1 MHIPEDEAERRRLN
15 ERGREILR
23 RKNGAVRPHRED
35 GYVNLLNKYGT
46 KQDNSEAYKFEREP
60 VIPDMQLTGLYEG
73 NGLFSKIIDT
83 PAEEAL
89 KHGFDLNLKSN
100 EMNAFVDEVLDDLEW
115 DEKATIAIK
124 WARLYGGAL
133 IVMLI
138 DDGRGLEEP
147 VDWEHI
153 RSIDELRVYERS
165 IVQPDYASLYQQDY
179 GGKGVGNR
187 VSKFGQPEYYYVSSI
202 YGSFK
207 VHESRCLVFRNGV
220 LPEQT
225 SNATYLFWGMPE
237 YVRIRRALR
246 ETVTAHTDSV
256 KLLERSVQAIY
267 SMKGLASLLTTDDG
281 ENQVLKRLQLVDT
294 SRGLLNSI
302 AIDSEG
308 EQYDFKTFQFSGV
321 KDVIDATCNM
331 LSALTNIPQT
341 ILFGRSPAGMNA
353 TGDSDFESYYNFVE
367 KIQRLMLK
375 RNLRTLL
382 DVVFRAGI
390 ASGDVAEEPDYKLEF
405 KPLWSLSD
413 TEQAT
418 VDQTKAQTALVKA
431 QTAQAYVD
439 MQALD
444 PTEVRRRLASDEE
457 FDVEDIISED
467 DEDDLLQSLL
477 GTEPSALS
485 DVEAARKNLEQGQT
499 PGGAEQSVLAESHKD
514 AANAENWVTING
526 THVLIDENGVA
537 QSGGKLKGKE
547 FKGAKSQKSSEAS
560 KTSPTEP
567 PSAKNSPDAV
577 FAKTGYK
584 PSYTQNEQWAM
595 QTQEAAASYLSEK
608 CGYGY
613 DQCMGLIGS
622 GKAIDEAK
630 NNINKRYVD
639 VAERYENASDSQK
652 RVMDL
657 STEDLARD
665 QAEAWA
671 LNIDPSLNLSS
682 GWQRFVALH
691 DLNDK
696 PQILDDNEFE
706 RVSNQSEFGKLYRG
720 VRDGFNVSASD
731 IIRDTMYGDK
741 TYIGQG
747 RPDGFYTSTQ
757 KETAVDYGHGNYM
770 TLCLSPKAKAIDEQ
784 ELNRLASTEYLGIAP
799 EVVAYSLGYNAVV
812 RRNAP
817 DGAWVDNGSGKK
829 QEDDHII
836 FLTREAMCF
845 PESTSPRADAADT
858 DRGVGV
864 LVVQDGRFLCGTRL
878 KGGSVGGPGGHIE
891 AGESPEDAAIR
902 ETQEEFGI
910 TPKDLMPVAF
920 LSDLKP
926 PYCPSHV
933 FLCTDFDGS
942 IRCADGEMT
951 SPGFIT
957 AEKVAELSTQNPE
970 RLFSPFAQS
979 ITALLDVLS
988 SNPGLTSEV
997 QNAKMKDRMDFN
1009 EADHPR
1015 DENGQFAESEGSSSG
1030 SIESGPAVSPE
1041 GENVPCTGFASP
1053 ARLED
1058 HATRHGLAEMDFATK
1073 EEYQQKGI
1081 DFLKQPCGGDVI
1093 GYARPDGVVVRF
1105 NTKTTEYA
1113 TGVPGGPLK
1122 TYMKAKC
1129 NRKTGEARPEV
1140 AMKYYEFNR
1149 EKDLKEEDDEQGS

>member
-89 KHGFDLNLKSN
+89 KHGFDLNLKSD
-100 EMNAFVDEVLDDLEW
+100 ELNAFVEDALDDLEW
-115 DEKATIAIK
+115 EEKAATAIK

-153 RSIDELRVYERS
+153 RSMDELRVYERS

-413 TEQAT
+413 TEQAA

-477 GTEPSALS
+477 GTEPSTMS
-485 DVEAARKNLEQGQT
+485 DVEAAQKNIEQGQA
-499 PGGAEQSVLAESHKD
+499 PGGEEQSA
-514 AANAENWVTING
+514 T
-526 THVLIDENGVA
+526 VA
-537 QSGGKLKGKE
+537 
-547 FKGAKSQKSSEAS
+547 
-560 KTSPTEP
+560 PTATP
-567 PSAKNSPDAV
+567 PTTN
-577 FAKTGYK
+577 
-584 PSYTQNEQWAM
+584 
-595 QTQEAAASYLSEK
+595 
-608 CGYGY
+608 
-613 DQCMGLIGS
+613 
-622 GKAIDEAK
+622 
-630 NNINKRYVD
+630 
-639 VAERYENASDSQK
+639 
-652 RVMDL
+652 
-657 STEDLARD
+657 
-665 QAEAWA
+665 
-671 LNIDPSLNLSS
+671 
-682 GWQRFVALH
+682 
-691 DLNDK
+691 
-696 PQILDDNEFE
+696 
-706 RVSNQSEFGKLYRG
+706 
-720 VRDGFNVSASD
+720 
-731 IIRDTMYGDK
+731 
-741 TYIGQG
+741 
-747 RPDGFYTSTQ
+747 
-757 KETAVDYGHGNYM
+757 
-770 TLCLSPKAKAIDEQ
+770 
-784 ELNRLASTEYLGIAP
+784 
-799 EVVAYSLGYNAVV
+799 
-812 RRNAP
+812 
-817 DGAWVDNGSGKK
+817 
-829 QEDDHII
+829 
-836 FLTREAMCF
+836 
-845 PESTSPRADAADT
+845 ADATDT
-858 DRGVGV
+858 DYGVGV

-902 ETQEEFGI
+902 ETREEFGI

-970 RLFSPFAQS
+970 RLFPPFAQS
-979 ITALLDVLS
+979 ITALLDALS
-988 SNPGLTSEV
+988 SNPGLTSDA

-1015 DENGQFAESEGSSSG
+1015 DENGQFAEGEGSSSG
-1030 SIESGPAVSPE
+1030 STESGPAVSPE

-1058 HATRHGLAEMDFATK
+1058 HATRHGLAEMGFATK

-1129 NRKTGEARPEV
+1129 NRKTGEERPEA

-1149 EKDLKEEDDEQGS
+1149 EKDLKEVDDEQGS

>member
-89 KHGFDLNLKSN
+89 KHGFDLNLKSD
-100 EMNAFVDEVLDDLEW
+100 ELNAFVEDALDDLEW
-115 DEKATIAIK
+115 EERAATAIK

-207 VHESRCLVFRNGV
+207 VHESRCLAFRNGV

-382 DVVFRAGI
+382 DIVFRAGI
-390 ASGDVAEEPDYKLEF
+390 ASGDVTEEPDYKLEF
-405 KPLWSLSD
+405 NPLWSLSD

-477 GTEPSALS
+477 GTEPSTMS
-485 DVEAARKNLEQGQT
+485 DVEAAQKNIEQGQA
-499 PGGAEQSVLAESHKD
+499 PGGEEQSA
-514 AANAENWVTING
+514 T
-526 THVLIDENGVA
+526 VA
-537 QSGGKLKGKE
+537 
-547 FKGAKSQKSSEAS
+547 
-560 KTSPTEP
+560 PTATP
-567 PSAKNSPDAV
+567 PATN
-577 FAKTGYK
+577 
-584 PSYTQNEQWAM
+584 
-595 QTQEAAASYLSEK
+595 
-608 CGYGY
+608 
-613 DQCMGLIGS
+613 
-622 GKAIDEAK
+622 
-630 NNINKRYVD
+630 
-639 VAERYENASDSQK
+639 
-652 RVMDL
+652 
-657 STEDLARD
+657 
-665 QAEAWA
+665 
-671 LNIDPSLNLSS
+671 
-682 GWQRFVALH
+682 
-691 DLNDK
+691 
-696 PQILDDNEFE
+696 
-706 RVSNQSEFGKLYRG
+706 
-720 VRDGFNVSASD
+720 
-731 IIRDTMYGDK
+731 
-741 TYIGQG
+741 
-747 RPDGFYTSTQ
+747 
-757 KETAVDYGHGNYM
+757 
-770 TLCLSPKAKAIDEQ
+770 
-784 ELNRLASTEYLGIAP
+784 
-799 EVVAYSLGYNAVV
+799 
-812 RRNAP
+812 
-817 DGAWVDNGSGKK
+817 
-829 QEDDHII
+829 
-836 FLTREAMCF
+836 
-845 PESTSPRADAADT
+845 ADATDT
-858 DRGVGV
+858 DYGVGV

-970 RLFSPFAQS
+970 RLFPPFAQS
-979 ITALLDVLS
+979 ITTLLDVLS
-988 SNPGLTSEV
+988 SNPGLTSDA

-1015 DENGQFAESEGSSSG
+1015 DENGQFAEGEGSSSG
-1030 SIESGPAVSPE
+1030 STESGPAVSPE

-1058 HATRHGLAEMDFATK
+1058 HATRHGLAEMGFATK

-1113 TGVPGGPLK
+1113 TGVPGGLLK

>member
-89 KHGFDLNLKSN
+89 KHGFDLNLKSD
-100 EMNAFVDEVLDDLEW
+100 EVNAFVEDALDDLEW
-115 DEKATIAIK
+115 EEKAATAIK

-165 IVQPDYASLYQQDY
+165 IVQPDSSSLYQQDY

-308 EQYDFKTFQFSGV
+308 ENYDFKTFQFSGV

-413 TEQAT
+413 TEQAA
-418 VDQTKAQTALVKA
+418 VDQTKAQTEQIKA
-431 QTAQAYVD
+431 QTAQLYVD

-457 FDVEDIISED
+457 FDVEDIISEE
-467 DEDDLLQSLL
+467 DEDNLLQSLL
-477 GTEPSALS
+477 GTEPSAMS
-485 DVEAARKNLEQGQT
+485 DVEAAQKNIEQGQA
-499 PGGAEQSVLAESHKD
+499 PGGEEQSA
-514 AANAENWVTING
+514 T
-526 THVLIDENGVA
+526 VA
-537 QSGGKLKGKE
+537 
-547 FKGAKSQKSSEAS
+547 
-560 KTSPTEP
+560 PTATP
-567 PSAKNSPDAV
+567 PTTN
-577 FAKTGYK
+577 
-584 PSYTQNEQWAM
+584 
-595 QTQEAAASYLSEK
+595 
-608 CGYGY
+608 
-613 DQCMGLIGS
+613 
-622 GKAIDEAK
+622 
-630 NNINKRYVD
+630 
-639 VAERYENASDSQK
+639 
-652 RVMDL
+652 
-657 STEDLARD
+657 
-665 QAEAWA
+665 
-671 LNIDPSLNLSS
+671 
-682 GWQRFVALH
+682 
-691 DLNDK
+691 
-696 PQILDDNEFE
+696 
-706 RVSNQSEFGKLYRG
+706 
-720 VRDGFNVSASD
+720 
-731 IIRDTMYGDK
+731 
-741 TYIGQG
+741 
-747 RPDGFYTSTQ
+747 
-757 KETAVDYGHGNYM
+757 
-770 TLCLSPKAKAIDEQ
+770 
-784 ELNRLASTEYLGIAP
+784 
-799 EVVAYSLGYNAVV
+799 
-812 RRNAP
+812 
-817 DGAWVDNGSGKK
+817 
-829 QEDDHII
+829 
-836 FLTREAMCF
+836 
-845 PESTSPRADAADT
+845 ADATDT
-858 DRGVGV
+858 DYGVGV

-902 ETQEEFGI
+902 ETREEFGI

-970 RLFSPFAQS
+970 RLFPPFAQS

-988 SNPGLTSEV
+988 SNPGLTSDA

-1015 DENGQFAESEGSSSG
+1015 DENGQFAESESSG
-1030 SIESGPAVSPE
+1030 SGSTESGPAVSPE
-1041 GENVPCTGFASP
+1041 GENAPCTGFASP
-1053 ARLED
+1053 EKLKD
-1058 HATRHGLAEMDFATK
+1058 HATRHGLEEMGIQSE

-1081 DFLKQPCGGDVI
+1081 DFLKQPCGGDVV
-1093 GYARPDGVVVRF
+1093 GYARSDGSIVRF

-1113 TGVPGGPLK
+1113 SGFPGGVLK

-1129 NRKTGEARPEV
+1129 GKNGAPNLDKAVAYYNSRKEAEN
-1140 AMKYYEFNR
+1140 K
-1149 EKDLKEEDDEQGS
+1149 

>member
-23 RKNGAVRPHRED
+23 RKSGAVRPHRED

-89 KHGFDLNLKSN
+89 KHGFDLNLKSD
-100 EMNAFVDEVLDDLEW
+100 ELNAFVEDALDDLEW
-115 DEKATIAIK
+115 EEKAATAIK

-413 TEQAT
+413 TEQAA

-467 DEDDLLQSLL
+467 DEDDLVQSLL
-477 GTEPSALS
+477 GTEPSAMS
-485 DVEAARKNLEQGQT
+485 DVEAAQKNLEQGQA
-499 PGGAEQSVLAESHKD
+499 PGGVEQS
-514 AANAENWVTING
+514 
-526 THVLIDENGVA
+526 
-537 QSGGKLKGKE
+537 
-547 FKGAKSQKSSEAS
+547 
-560 KTSPTEP
+560 
-567 PSAKNSPDAV
+567 
-577 FAKTGYK
+577 
-584 PSYTQNEQWAM
+584 
-595 QTQEAAASYLSEK
+595 AAA
-608 CGYGY
+608 
-613 DQCMGLIGS
+613 
-622 GKAIDEAK
+622 
-630 NNINKRYVD
+630 
-639 VAERYENASDSQK
+639 
-652 RVMDL
+652 
-657 STEDLARD
+657 
-665 QAEAWA
+665 
-671 LNIDPSLNLSS
+671 
-682 GWQRFVALH
+682 
-691 DLNDK
+691 
-696 PQILDDNEFE
+696 
-706 RVSNQSEFGKLYRG
+706 
-720 VRDGFNVSASD
+720 
-731 IIRDTMYGDK
+731 
-741 TYIGQG
+741 
-747 RPDGFYTSTQ
+747 
-757 KETAVDYGHGNYM
+757 
-770 TLCLSPKAKAIDEQ
+770 
-784 ELNRLASTEYLGIAP
+784 AP
-799 EVVAYSLGYNAVV
+799 TVTPPTTN
-812 RRNAP
+812 
-817 DGAWVDNGSGKK
+817 
-829 QEDDHII
+829 
-836 FLTREAMCF
+836 
-845 PESTSPRADAADT
+845 ADAADT

-878 KGGSVGGPGGHIE
+878 KGGSIGGPGGHIE

-942 IRCADGEMT
+942 IRCADGEMS

-970 RLFSPFAQS
+970 RLFPPFAQS
-979 ITALLDVLS
+979 VTALLDVLS
-988 SNPGLTSEV
+988 SNPGLTSEA

-1015 DENGQFAESEGSSSG
+1015 DENGQFAESEGSGYG
-1030 SIESGPAVSPE
+1030 STESESTVSPE
-1041 GENVPCTGFASP
+1041 GENVPCTGFASS

-1058 HATRHGLAEMDFATK
+1058 HATRHGLAEMGCATK

-1081 DFLKQPCGGDVI
+1081 DFLKQPCDGDVV

-1129 NRKTGEARPEV
+1129 NRKTGEARPEA
-1140 AMKYYEFNR
+1140 AMKYYEFNK

>member
-89 KHGFDLNLKSN
+89 KHGFDLNLKSD
-100 EMNAFVDEVLDDLEW
+100 ELNAFVEDALDDLEW
-115 DEKATIAIK
+115 EERAATAIK

-413 TEQAT
+413 TEQAA

-477 GTEPSALS
+477 GTEPSTMS
-485 DVEAARKNLEQGQT
+485 DVEAAQKNIEQGWA
-499 PGGAEQSVLAESHKD
+499 PGGEEQS
-514 AANAENWVTING
+514 T
-526 THVLIDENGVA
+526 TVA
-537 QSGGKLKGKE
+537 
-547 FKGAKSQKSSEAS
+547 
-560 KTSPTEP
+560 PTATP
-567 PSAKNSPDAV
+567 PTTN
-577 FAKTGYK
+577 
-584 PSYTQNEQWAM
+584 
-595 QTQEAAASYLSEK
+595 
-608 CGYGY
+608 
-613 DQCMGLIGS
+613 
-622 GKAIDEAK
+622 
-630 NNINKRYVD
+630 
-639 VAERYENASDSQK
+639 
-652 RVMDL
+652 
-657 STEDLARD
+657 
-665 QAEAWA
+665 
-671 LNIDPSLNLSS
+671 
-682 GWQRFVALH
+682 
-691 DLNDK
+691 
-696 PQILDDNEFE
+696 
-706 RVSNQSEFGKLYRG
+706 
-720 VRDGFNVSASD
+720 
-731 IIRDTMYGDK
+731 
-741 TYIGQG
+741 
-747 RPDGFYTSTQ
+747 
-757 KETAVDYGHGNYM
+757 
-770 TLCLSPKAKAIDEQ
+770 
-784 ELNRLASTEYLGIAP
+784 
-799 EVVAYSLGYNAVV
+799 
-812 RRNAP
+812 
-817 DGAWVDNGSGKK
+817 
-829 QEDDHII
+829 
-836 FLTREAMCF
+836 
-845 PESTSPRADAADT
+845 ADATDT
-858 DRGVGV
+858 DYGVGV

-933 FLCTDFDGS
+933 FLCTDYDGS

-970 RLFSPFAQS
+970 RLFPPFAQS

-988 SNPGLTSEV
+988 SNPGLTSDA

-1015 DENGQFAESEGSSSG
+1015 DENGQFAEGEGSSSG
-1030 SIESGPAVSPE
+1030 STESGPAVSPE

-1053 ARLED
+1053 EKLKD
-1058 HATRHGLAEMDFATK
+1058 HATRHGLEEMGIQS
-1073 EEYQQKGI
+1073 EEAYQQKGI
-1081 DFLKQPCGGDVI
+1081 DFLKQPCGGDVD
-1093 GYARPDGVVVRF
+1093 GYATASGKVVRF
-1105 NTKTTEYA
+1105 NRKTTEYA
-1113 TGVPGGPLK
+1113 SGRPGENIN
-1122 TYMKAKC
+1122 TYMLAKFDKAAGAPDVERANEYFDRCK
-1129 NRKTGEARPEV
+1129 
-1140 AMKYYEFNR
+1140 
-1149 EKDLKEEDDEQGS
+1149 EKGR

>member
-89 KHGFDLNLKSN
+89 KHGFDLNLKSD
-100 EMNAFVDEVLDDLEW
+100 ELNAFVEDALDDLEW
-115 DEKATIAIK
+115 EEKAATAIK

-413 TEQAT
+413 TEQAA

-477 GTEPSALS
+477 GTEPSTMS
-485 DVEAARKNLEQGQT
+485 DVEAAQKNIEQGQA
-499 PGGAEQSVLAESHKD
+499 PGGEEQSA
-514 AANAENWVTING
+514 T
-526 THVLIDENGVA
+526 VA
-537 QSGGKLKGKE
+537 
-547 FKGAKSQKSSEAS
+547 
-560 KTSPTEP
+560 PTATP
-567 PSAKNSPDAV
+567 PATN
-577 FAKTGYK
+577 
-584 PSYTQNEQWAM
+584 
-595 QTQEAAASYLSEK
+595 
-608 CGYGY
+608 
-613 DQCMGLIGS
+613 
-622 GKAIDEAK
+622 
-630 NNINKRYVD
+630 
-639 VAERYENASDSQK
+639 
-652 RVMDL
+652 
-657 STEDLARD
+657 
-665 QAEAWA
+665 
-671 LNIDPSLNLSS
+671 
-682 GWQRFVALH
+682 
-691 DLNDK
+691 
-696 PQILDDNEFE
+696 
-706 RVSNQSEFGKLYRG
+706 
-720 VRDGFNVSASD
+720 
-731 IIRDTMYGDK
+731 
-741 TYIGQG
+741 
-747 RPDGFYTSTQ
+747 
-757 KETAVDYGHGNYM
+757 
-770 TLCLSPKAKAIDEQ
+770 
-784 ELNRLASTEYLGIAP
+784 
-799 EVVAYSLGYNAVV
+799 
-812 RRNAP
+812 
-817 DGAWVDNGSGKK
+817 
-829 QEDDHII
+829 
-836 FLTREAMCF
+836 
-845 PESTSPRADAADT
+845 ADATDT
-858 DRGVGV
+858 DYGVGV

-970 RLFSPFAQS
+970 RLFPPFAQS

-988 SNPGLTSEV
+988 SNPGLTSDA

-1015 DENGQFAESEGSSSG
+1015 DENGQFAEGEGSSSG
-1030 SIESGPAVSPE
+1030 STESGPAVSPE

-1058 HATRHGLAEMDFATK
+1058 HATRHGLAEMGFATK

-1129 NRKTGEARPEV
+1129 NRKTGEERPEA

-1149 EKDLKEEDDEQGS
+1149 EKDLKEVDDEQGS

>member
-23 RKNGAVRPHRED
+23 RKNGAVRPHRDD

-89 KHGFDLNLKSN
+89 KHGFDLNLKSD
-100 EMNAFVDEVLDDLEW
+100 ELNAFVEDALDDLEW
-115 DEKATIAIK
+115 EEKAATAIK

-138 DDGRGLEEP
+138 DDGRGLEES

-225 SNATYLFWGMPE
+225 SNSSYLFWGMPE

-413 TEQAT
+413 TEQAA

-477 GTEPSALS
+477 GTEPSTMS
-485 DVEAARKNLEQGQT
+485 DVEAAQKNIEQGQA
-499 PGGAEQSVLAESHKD
+499 PGGKEQSA
-514 AANAENWVTING
+514 
-526 THVLIDENGVA
+526 
-537 QSGGKLKGKE
+537 
-547 FKGAKSQKSSEAS
+547 
-560 KTSPTEP
+560 
-567 PSAKNSPDAV
+567 
-577 FAKTGYK
+577 
-584 PSYTQNEQWAM
+584 
-595 QTQEAAASYLSEK
+595 
-608 CGYGY
+608 
-613 DQCMGLIGS
+613 
-622 GKAIDEAK
+622 
-630 NNINKRYVD
+630 
-639 VAERYENASDSQK
+639 
-652 RVMDL
+652 
-657 STEDLARD
+657 
-665 QAEAWA
+665 
-671 LNIDPSLNLSS
+671 
-682 GWQRFVALH
+682 
-691 DLNDK
+691 
-696 PQILDDNEFE
+696 
-706 RVSNQSEFGKLYRG
+706 
-720 VRDGFNVSASD
+720 
-731 IIRDTMYGDK
+731 
-741 TYIGQG
+741 
-747 RPDGFYTSTQ
+747 
-757 KETAVDYGHGNYM
+757 
-770 TLCLSPKAKAIDEQ
+770 
-784 ELNRLASTEYLGIAP
+784 
-799 EVVAYSLGYNAVV
+799 AVV
-812 RRNAP
+812 PTATPPTTN
-817 DGAWVDNGSGKK
+817 
-829 QEDDHII
+829 
-836 FLTREAMCF
+836 
-845 PESTSPRADAADT
+845 ADAADT

-970 RLFSPFAQS
+970 RLFPPFSQS
-979 ITALLDVLS
+979 IAALLDVLS
-988 SNPGLTSEV
+988 SNPGLTSDA

-1015 DENGQFAESEGSSSG
+1015 DENGQFAEGEGSSSG
-1030 SIESGPAVSPE
+1030 STESGPVVSPE
-1041 GENVPCTGFASP
+1041 GKNASCKGFADPEKKTVHFTKHGAEFGFST
-1053 ARLED
+1053 ED
-1058 HATRHGLAEMDFATK
+1058 
-1073 EEYQQKGI
+1073 EYEVAADK
-1081 DFLKQPCGGDVI
+1081 FLQQPCGGDVI
-1093 GYARPDGVVVRF
+1093 GYSTPKGKIVRF
-1105 NTKTTEYA
+1105 NVKTTEYA
-1113 TGVPGGPLK
+1113 SGFPGQNIC
-1122 TYMKAKC
+1122 TYMKPKCGSGGVAKPD
-1129 NRKTGEARPEV
+1129 T
-1140 AMKYYEFNR
+1140 AMAYYNKFK
-1149 EKDLKEEDDEQGS
+1149 EKDGV

>member
-1 MHIPEDEAERRRLN
+1 MN

-89 KHGFDLNLKSN
+89 KHGFDLNLKSD
-100 EMNAFVDEVLDDLEW
+100 ELNAFVEDALDDLEW
-115 DEKATIAIK
+115 EERAATAIK

-302 AIDSEG
+302 AID
-308 EQYDFKTFQFSGV
+308 
-321 KDVIDATCNM
+321 ATCNM

-413 TEQAT
+413 TEQAA

-477 GTEPSALS
+477 GTEPSTMS
-485 DVEAARKNLEQGQT
+485 DVEAAQKNIEQGQA
-499 PGGAEQSVLAESHKD
+499 PGGEEQS
-514 AANAENWVTING
+514 T
-526 THVLIDENGVA
+526 TVA
-537 QSGGKLKGKE
+537 
-547 FKGAKSQKSSEAS
+547 
-560 KTSPTEP
+560 PTATP
-567 PSAKNSPDAV
+567 PTTN
-577 FAKTGYK
+577 
-584 PSYTQNEQWAM
+584 
-595 QTQEAAASYLSEK
+595 
-608 CGYGY
+608 
-613 DQCMGLIGS
+613 
-622 GKAIDEAK
+622 
-630 NNINKRYVD
+630 
-639 VAERYENASDSQK
+639 
-652 RVMDL
+652 
-657 STEDLARD
+657 
-665 QAEAWA
+665 
-671 LNIDPSLNLSS
+671 
-682 GWQRFVALH
+682 
-691 DLNDK
+691 
-696 PQILDDNEFE
+696 
-706 RVSNQSEFGKLYRG
+706 
-720 VRDGFNVSASD
+720 
-731 IIRDTMYGDK
+731 
-741 TYIGQG
+741 
-747 RPDGFYTSTQ
+747 
-757 KETAVDYGHGNYM
+757 
-770 TLCLSPKAKAIDEQ
+770 
-784 ELNRLASTEYLGIAP
+784 
-799 EVVAYSLGYNAVV
+799 
-812 RRNAP
+812 
-817 DGAWVDNGSGKK
+817 
-829 QEDDHII
+829 
-836 FLTREAMCF
+836 
-845 PESTSPRADAADT
+845 ADATDT
-858 DRGVGV
+858 DYGVGV

-970 RLFSPFAQS
+970 RLFPPFAQS
-979 ITALLDVLS
+979 IAALLDVLS
-988 SNPGLTSEV
+988 SNPGLTSDA

-1015 DENGQFAESEGSSSG
+1015 DENGQFAEGEGSSSG
-1030 SIESGPAVSPE
+1030 STESGPAVSPE

-1053 ARLED
+1053 TRLED
-1058 HATRHGLAEMDFATK
+1058 HATRHGLAEMGFATK

>member
-89 KHGFDLNLKSN
+89 KHGFDLNLKSD
-100 EMNAFVDEVLDDLEW
+100 ELNAFVEDALDDLEW
-115 DEKATIAIK
+115 EEKAATAIK

-413 TEQAT
+413 TEKAA

-477 GTEPSALS
+477 GTEPSTMS
-485 DVEAARKNLEQGQT
+485 DVEAAQKNIEQGQA
-499 PGGAEQSVLAESHKD
+499 PGGEEQSA
-514 AANAENWVTING
+514 T
-526 THVLIDENGVA
+526 VA
-537 QSGGKLKGKE
+537 PR
-547 FKGAKSQKSSEAS
+547 A
-560 KTSPTEP
+560 TPPTT
-567 PSAKNSPDAV
+567 N
-577 FAKTGYK
+577 
-584 PSYTQNEQWAM
+584 
-595 QTQEAAASYLSEK
+595 
-608 CGYGY
+608 
-613 DQCMGLIGS
+613 
-622 GKAIDEAK
+622 
-630 NNINKRYVD
+630 
-639 VAERYENASDSQK
+639 
-652 RVMDL
+652 
-657 STEDLARD
+657 
-665 QAEAWA
+665 
-671 LNIDPSLNLSS
+671 
-682 GWQRFVALH
+682 
-691 DLNDK
+691 
-696 PQILDDNEFE
+696 
-706 RVSNQSEFGKLYRG
+706 
-720 VRDGFNVSASD
+720 
-731 IIRDTMYGDK
+731 
-741 TYIGQG
+741 
-747 RPDGFYTSTQ
+747 
-757 KETAVDYGHGNYM
+757 
-770 TLCLSPKAKAIDEQ
+770 
-784 ELNRLASTEYLGIAP
+784 
-799 EVVAYSLGYNAVV
+799 
-812 RRNAP
+812 
-817 DGAWVDNGSGKK
+817 
-829 QEDDHII
+829 
-836 FLTREAMCF
+836 
-845 PESTSPRADAADT
+845 ADAADT
-858 DRGVGV
+858 DYGVGV

-902 ETQEEFGI
+902 ETREEFGI

-942 IRCADGEMT
+942 IQCADGEMS

-970 RLFSPFAQS
+970 RLFPPFAQS

-988 SNPGLTSEV
+988 SNPGLTSDA

-1015 DENGQFAESEGSSSG
+1015 DENGQFAESESSG
-1030 SIESGPAVSPE
+1030 SGSTESGPAVSPA
-1041 GENVPCTGFASP
+1041 GENASCKGFADPEKKTVHFTKHGAEFGFST
-1053 ARLED
+1053 ED
-1058 HATRHGLAEMDFATK
+1058 
-1073 EEYQQKGI
+1073 EYEAAADK
-1081 DFLKQPCGGDVI
+1081 FLQQPCGGDVI
-1093 GYARPDGVVVRF
+1093 GYSTPKGKIVRF
-1105 NTKTTEYA
+1105 NVKTTEYA
-1113 TGVPGGPLK
+1113 SGFPGQNIC
-1122 TYMKAKC
+1122 TYMKPKCGSGGVAKPD
-1129 NRKTGEARPEV
+1129 T
-1140 AMKYYEFNR
+1140 AMAYYNKFK
-1149 EKDLKEEDDEQGS
+1149 EKDGV

>member
-89 KHGFDLNLKSN
+89 KHGFDLNLKSD
-100 EMNAFVDEVLDDLEW
+100 ELNAFVEDALDDLEW
-115 DEKATIAIK
+115 EERAATAIK
-124 WARLYGGAL
+124 WTRLYGGAL

-413 TEQAT
+413 TEQAA

-477 GTEPSALS
+477 GTEPSTMS
-485 DVEAARKNLEQGQT
+485 DVEAAQKNIEQGQA
-499 PGGAEQSVLAESHKD
+499 PGGEEQSA
-514 AANAENWVTING
+514 T
-526 THVLIDENGVA
+526 VA
-537 QSGGKLKGKE
+537 
-547 FKGAKSQKSSEAS
+547 
-560 KTSPTEP
+560 PTATP
-567 PSAKNSPDAV
+567 PTTN
-577 FAKTGYK
+577 
-584 PSYTQNEQWAM
+584 
-595 QTQEAAASYLSEK
+595 
-608 CGYGY
+608 
-613 DQCMGLIGS
+613 
-622 GKAIDEAK
+622 
-630 NNINKRYVD
+630 
-639 VAERYENASDSQK
+639 
-652 RVMDL
+652 
-657 STEDLARD
+657 
-665 QAEAWA
+665 
-671 LNIDPSLNLSS
+671 
-682 GWQRFVALH
+682 
-691 DLNDK
+691 
-696 PQILDDNEFE
+696 
-706 RVSNQSEFGKLYRG
+706 
-720 VRDGFNVSASD
+720 
-731 IIRDTMYGDK
+731 
-741 TYIGQG
+741 
-747 RPDGFYTSTQ
+747 
-757 KETAVDYGHGNYM
+757 
-770 TLCLSPKAKAIDEQ
+770 
-784 ELNRLASTEYLGIAP
+784 
-799 EVVAYSLGYNAVV
+799 
-812 RRNAP
+812 
-817 DGAWVDNGSGKK
+817 
-829 QEDDHII
+829 
-836 FLTREAMCF
+836 
-845 PESTSPRADAADT
+845 ADAADT
-858 DRGVGV
+858 DYGVGV

-902 ETQEEFGI
+902 ETREEFGI

-970 RLFSPFAQS
+970 RLFPPFAQS
-979 ITALLDVLS
+979 VTALLDALS
-988 SNPGLTSEV
+988 SNPGLTSDA

-1015 DENGQFAESEGSSSG
+1015 DENGQFAEGEGSSSG
-1030 SIESGPAVSPE
+1030 STESGPAVSPE

-1058 HATRHGLAEMDFATK
+1058 HATRHGLAEMGFATK

-1149 EKDLKEEDDEQGS
+1149 EKDLKEVDDEQGS

>member
-89 KHGFDLNLKSN
+89 KHGFDLNLKSD
-100 EMNAFVDEVLDDLEW
+100 ELNAFVEDALDDLEW
-115 DEKATIAIK
+115 EERAATAIK
-124 WARLYGGAL
+124 WTRLYGGAL

-477 GTEPSALS
+477 GTEPSTMS
-485 DVEAARKNLEQGQT
+485 DVEAAQKNIEQGQA
-499 PGGAEQSVLAESHKD
+499 PGGKEQSA
-514 AANAENWVTING
+514 T
-526 THVLIDENGVA
+526 VA
-537 QSGGKLKGKE
+537 
-547 FKGAKSQKSSEAS
+547 
-560 KTSPTEP
+560 PT
-567 PSAKNSPDAV
+567 A
-577 FAKTGYK
+577 
-584 PSYTQNEQWAM
+584 
-595 QTQEAAASYLSEK
+595 
-608 CGYGY
+608 
-613 DQCMGLIGS
+613 
-622 GKAIDEAK
+622 
-630 NNINKRYVD
+630 
-639 VAERYENASDSQK
+639 
-652 RVMDL
+652 
-657 STEDLARD
+657 
-665 QAEAWA
+665 
-671 LNIDPSLNLSS
+671 
-682 GWQRFVALH
+682 
-691 DLNDK
+691 
-696 PQILDDNEFE
+696 
-706 RVSNQSEFGKLYRG
+706 
-720 VRDGFNVSASD
+720 
-731 IIRDTMYGDK
+731 
-741 TYIGQG
+741 
-747 RPDGFYTSTQ
+747 
-757 KETAVDYGHGNYM
+757 
-770 TLCLSPKAKAIDEQ
+770 TLPTT
-784 ELNRLASTEYLGIAP
+784 N
-799 EVVAYSLGYNAVV
+799 
-812 RRNAP
+812 
-817 DGAWVDNGSGKK
+817 
-829 QEDDHII
+829 
-836 FLTREAMCF
+836 
-845 PESTSPRADAADT
+845 ADAADT

-902 ETQEEFGI
+902 ETREEFGI

-970 RLFSPFAQS
+970 RLFPPFAQS
-979 ITALLDVLS
+979 IAALLDVLS
-988 SNPGLTSEV
+988 SNPGLTSDA

-1015 DENGQFAESEGSSSG
+1015 DENGQFAEGEGSSSG
-1030 SIESGPAVSPE
+1030 STESGPAVSPE
-1041 GENVPCTGFASP
+1041 GENVPCIGFASP

-1058 HATRHGLAEMDFATK
+1058 HATRHGLAEMGFATK

-1140 AMKYYEFNR
+1140 AMKYYEFNK
-1149 EKDLKEEDDEQGS
+1149 EKDLKEVDDEQGS

>member
-89 KHGFDLNLKSN
+89 KHGFDLNLKSD
-100 EMNAFVDEVLDDLEW
+100 ELNAFVEDALDDLEW
-115 DEKATIAIK
+115 EEKAATAIK

-308 EQYDFKTFQFSGV
+308 EQYDFKTFQFSGI

-477 GTEPSALS
+477 GTEPSAMS
-485 DVEAARKNLEQGQT
+485 NVEAAQKNIEQGQA
-499 PGGAEQSVLAESHKD
+499 PGGEEQSA
-514 AANAENWVTING
+514 T
-526 THVLIDENGVA
+526 VA
-537 QSGGKLKGKE
+537 
-547 FKGAKSQKSSEAS
+547 
-560 KTSPTEP
+560 PTATP
-567 PSAKNSPDAV
+567 PTTN
-577 FAKTGYK
+577 
-584 PSYTQNEQWAM
+584 
-595 QTQEAAASYLSEK
+595 
-608 CGYGY
+608 
-613 DQCMGLIGS
+613 
-622 GKAIDEAK
+622 
-630 NNINKRYVD
+630 
-639 VAERYENASDSQK
+639 
-652 RVMDL
+652 
-657 STEDLARD
+657 
-665 QAEAWA
+665 
-671 LNIDPSLNLSS
+671 
-682 GWQRFVALH
+682 
-691 DLNDK
+691 
-696 PQILDDNEFE
+696 
-706 RVSNQSEFGKLYRG
+706 
-720 VRDGFNVSASD
+720 
-731 IIRDTMYGDK
+731 
-741 TYIGQG
+741 
-747 RPDGFYTSTQ
+747 
-757 KETAVDYGHGNYM
+757 
-770 TLCLSPKAKAIDEQ
+770 
-784 ELNRLASTEYLGIAP
+784 
-799 EVVAYSLGYNAVV
+799 
-812 RRNAP
+812 
-817 DGAWVDNGSGKK
+817 
-829 QEDDHII
+829 
-836 FLTREAMCF
+836 
-845 PESTSPRADAADT
+845 ADAADT

-970 RLFSPFAQS
+970 RLFPPFAQS
-979 ITALLDVLS
+979 ITTLLDVLS
-988 SNPGLTSEV
+988 SNPGLTSDA

-1015 DENGQFAESEGSSSG
+1015 DENGQFAEGEGSSSG
-1030 SIESGPAVSPE
+1030 STESGPAVSPE
-1041 GENVPCTGFASP
+1041 GENASCKGFAAPEKKTVHFTKHGAEFGFST
-1053 ARLED
+1053 ED
-1058 HATRHGLAEMDFATK
+1058 
-1073 EEYQQKGI
+1073 EYEAAADK
-1081 DFLKQPCGGDVI
+1081 FLQQPCGGDVI
-1093 GYARPDGVVVRF
+1093 GYSTPKGKIVRF
-1105 NTKTTEYA
+1105 NVKTTEYA
-1113 TGVPGGPLK
+1113 SGFPGQNIC
-1122 TYMKAKC
+1122 TYMKPKCGSGGVAKPD
-1129 NRKTGEARPEV
+1129 T
-1140 AMKYYEFNR
+1140 AMAYYNKFK
-1149 EKDLKEEDDEQGS
+1149 EKDGV

>member
-89 KHGFDLNLKSN
+89 KHGFDLNLKSD
-100 EMNAFVDEVLDDLEW
+100 ELNAFVEDALDDLEW
-115 DEKATIAIK
+115 EERAATAIK
-124 WARLYGGAL
+124 WTRLYGGAL

-413 TEQAT
+413 TEQAE

-477 GTEPSALS
+477 GTEPSTMS
-485 DVEAARKNLEQGQT
+485 DVEAAQKNIEQGQA
-499 PGGAEQSVLAESHKD
+499 PGGEEQSA
-514 AANAENWVTING
+514 T
-526 THVLIDENGVA
+526 VA
-537 QSGGKLKGKE
+537 
-547 FKGAKSQKSSEAS
+547 
-560 KTSPTEP
+560 PTATP
-567 PSAKNSPDAV
+567 PTTN
-577 FAKTGYK
+577 
-584 PSYTQNEQWAM
+584 
-595 QTQEAAASYLSEK
+595 
-608 CGYGY
+608 
-613 DQCMGLIGS
+613 
-622 GKAIDEAK
+622 
-630 NNINKRYVD
+630 
-639 VAERYENASDSQK
+639 
-652 RVMDL
+652 
-657 STEDLARD
+657 
-665 QAEAWA
+665 
-671 LNIDPSLNLSS
+671 
-682 GWQRFVALH
+682 
-691 DLNDK
+691 
-696 PQILDDNEFE
+696 
-706 RVSNQSEFGKLYRG
+706 
-720 VRDGFNVSASD
+720 
-731 IIRDTMYGDK
+731 
-741 TYIGQG
+741 
-747 RPDGFYTSTQ
+747 
-757 KETAVDYGHGNYM
+757 
-770 TLCLSPKAKAIDEQ
+770 
-784 ELNRLASTEYLGIAP
+784 
-799 EVVAYSLGYNAVV
+799 
-812 RRNAP
+812 
-817 DGAWVDNGSGKK
+817 
-829 QEDDHII
+829 
-836 FLTREAMCF
+836 
-845 PESTSPRADAADT
+845 ADAADT
-858 DRGVGV
+858 DYGVGV

-902 ETQEEFGI
+902 ETREEFGI

-942 IRCADGEMT
+942 IRCTDGEMT

-970 RLFSPFAQS
+970 RLFPPFAQS
-979 ITALLDVLS
+979 ITALLDALS
-988 SNPGLTSEV
+988 SNPGLTSDA

-1015 DENGQFAESEGSSSG
+1015 DENGQFAEGEGSSSG
-1030 SIESGPAVSPE
+1030 STESGPAVSPE

-1058 HATRHGLAEMDFATK
+1058 HATRHGLAEMGFATK

-1149 EKDLKEEDDEQGS
+1149 EKDLKEVDDEQGS

>member
-89 KHGFDLNLKSN
+89 KHGFDLNLKSD
-100 EMNAFVDEVLDDLEW
+100 ELNAFVEDALDDLEW
-115 DEKATIAIK
+115 EEKAATAIK

-413 TEQAT
+413 TEQAA

-477 GTEPSALS
+477 GTEPSTMS
-485 DVEAARKNLEQGQT
+485 DVEAAQKNIEQGQA
-499 PGGAEQSVLAESHKD
+499 PGGKEQSA
-514 AANAENWVTING
+514 
-526 THVLIDENGVA
+526 
-537 QSGGKLKGKE
+537 
-547 FKGAKSQKSSEAS
+547 
-560 KTSPTEP
+560 
-567 PSAKNSPDAV
+567 
-577 FAKTGYK
+577 
-584 PSYTQNEQWAM
+584 
-595 QTQEAAASYLSEK
+595 
-608 CGYGY
+608 
-613 DQCMGLIGS
+613 
-622 GKAIDEAK
+622 
-630 NNINKRYVD
+630 
-639 VAERYENASDSQK
+639 
-652 RVMDL
+652 
-657 STEDLARD
+657 
-665 QAEAWA
+665 
-671 LNIDPSLNLSS
+671 
-682 GWQRFVALH
+682 
-691 DLNDK
+691 
-696 PQILDDNEFE
+696 
-706 RVSNQSEFGKLYRG
+706 
-720 VRDGFNVSASD
+720 
-731 IIRDTMYGDK
+731 
-741 TYIGQG
+741 
-747 RPDGFYTSTQ
+747 
-757 KETAVDYGHGNYM
+757 
-770 TLCLSPKAKAIDEQ
+770 
-784 ELNRLASTEYLGIAP
+784 
-799 EVVAYSLGYNAVV
+799 AVV
-812 RRNAP
+812 PTATPPTTN
-817 DGAWVDNGSGKK
+817 
-829 QEDDHII
+829 
-836 FLTREAMCF
+836 
-845 PESTSPRADAADT
+845 ADAADT

-942 IRCADGEMT
+942 IRCADGEMI

-970 RLFSPFAQS
+970 RLFPPFAQS

-988 SNPGLTSEV
+988 SNPGLTSDA

-1015 DENGQFAESEGSSSG
+1015 DENGQFAEGEGSSSG
-1030 SIESGPAVSPE
+1030 STESGPAVSPE
-1041 GENVPCTGFASP
+1041 GENVLCTGFASP

-1058 HATRHGLAEMDFATK
+1058 HATRHGLAEMGFATK

-1149 EKDLKEEDDEQGS
+1149 EKDLKEENDEQGS

>member
-89 KHGFDLNLKSN
+89 KHGFDLNLKSD
-100 EMNAFVDEVLDDLEW
+100 ELNAFVEDALDDLEW
-115 DEKATIAIK
+115 EERAATAIK

-477 GTEPSALS
+477 GTEPSTMS
-485 DVEAARKNLEQGQT
+485 DVEATQKNIEQGKA
-499 PGGAEQSVLAESHKD
+499 PGGEEQSA
-514 AANAENWVTING
+514 T
-526 THVLIDENGVA
+526 VA
-537 QSGGKLKGKE
+537 
-547 FKGAKSQKSSEAS
+547 
-560 KTSPTEP
+560 PTATP
-567 PSAKNSPDAV
+567 PTTN
-577 FAKTGYK
+577 
-584 PSYTQNEQWAM
+584 
-595 QTQEAAASYLSEK
+595 
-608 CGYGY
+608 
-613 DQCMGLIGS
+613 
-622 GKAIDEAK
+622 
-630 NNINKRYVD
+630 
-639 VAERYENASDSQK
+639 
-652 RVMDL
+652 
-657 STEDLARD
+657 
-665 QAEAWA
+665 
-671 LNIDPSLNLSS
+671 
-682 GWQRFVALH
+682 
-691 DLNDK
+691 
-696 PQILDDNEFE
+696 
-706 RVSNQSEFGKLYRG
+706 
-720 VRDGFNVSASD
+720 
-731 IIRDTMYGDK
+731 
-741 TYIGQG
+741 
-747 RPDGFYTSTQ
+747 
-757 KETAVDYGHGNYM
+757 
-770 TLCLSPKAKAIDEQ
+770 
-784 ELNRLASTEYLGIAP
+784 
-799 EVVAYSLGYNAVV
+799 
-812 RRNAP
+812 
-817 DGAWVDNGSGKK
+817 
-829 QEDDHII
+829 
-836 FLTREAMCF
+836 
-845 PESTSPRADAADT
+845 ADAADT
-858 DRGVGV
+858 DYGVGV

-878 KGGSVGGPGGHIE
+878 KGGSVGGPGGHME

-902 ETQEEFGI
+902 ETREEFGI

-970 RLFSPFAQS
+970 RLFPPFAQS

-988 SNPGLTSEV
+988 SNPGLTSDA

-1015 DENGQFAESEGSSSG
+1015 DENGQFAEGEGSSSG
-1030 SIESGPAVSPE
+1030 STESGPAVSPE

-1058 HATRHGLAEMDFATK
+1058 HATRHGLAEMGFATK

-1129 NRKTGEARPEV
+1129 NRKTGEAQPEV

>member
-89 KHGFDLNLKSN
+89 KHGFDLNLKSD
-100 EMNAFVDEVLDDLEW
+100 ELNAFVEDALDDLEW
-115 DEKATIAIK
+115 EERAATAIK

-477 GTEPSALS
+477 GTEPSAMS
-485 DVEAARKNLEQGQT
+485 DVEAAQKNIEQGQA
-499 PGGAEQSVLAESHKD
+499 PGGEEQSA
-514 AANAENWVTING
+514 T
-526 THVLIDENGVA
+526 VA
-537 QSGGKLKGKE
+537 
-547 FKGAKSQKSSEAS
+547 
-560 KTSPTEP
+560 PTATP
-567 PSAKNSPDAV
+567 PTTN
-577 FAKTGYK
+577 
-584 PSYTQNEQWAM
+584 
-595 QTQEAAASYLSEK
+595 
-608 CGYGY
+608 
-613 DQCMGLIGS
+613 
-622 GKAIDEAK
+622 
-630 NNINKRYVD
+630 
-639 VAERYENASDSQK
+639 
-652 RVMDL
+652 
-657 STEDLARD
+657 
-665 QAEAWA
+665 
-671 LNIDPSLNLSS
+671 
-682 GWQRFVALH
+682 
-691 DLNDK
+691 
-696 PQILDDNEFE
+696 
-706 RVSNQSEFGKLYRG
+706 
-720 VRDGFNVSASD
+720 
-731 IIRDTMYGDK
+731 
-741 TYIGQG
+741 
-747 RPDGFYTSTQ
+747 
-757 KETAVDYGHGNYM
+757 
-770 TLCLSPKAKAIDEQ
+770 
-784 ELNRLASTEYLGIAP
+784 
-799 EVVAYSLGYNAVV
+799 
-812 RRNAP
+812 
-817 DGAWVDNGSGKK
+817 
-829 QEDDHII
+829 
-836 FLTREAMCF
+836 
-845 PESTSPRADAADT
+845 ADATDT
-858 DRGVGV
+858 DYGVGV

-970 RLFSPFAQS
+970 RLFLPFAQS

-988 SNPGLTSEV
+988 SNPGLTSDA

-1015 DENGQFAESEGSSSG
+1015 DENGQFAEGKGSSSG
-1030 SIESGPAVSPE
+1030 STESGPAVSPE

-1058 HATRHGLAEMDFATK
+1058 HATRHGLADMGFATK

>member
-89 KHGFDLNLKSN
+89 KHGFDLNLKSD
-100 EMNAFVDEVLDDLEW
+100 ELNAFVEDALDDLEW
-115 DEKATIAIK
+115 EEKAATAIK

-413 TEQAT
+413 TEQAA

-477 GTEPSALS
+477 GTEPSTMS
-485 DVEAARKNLEQGQT
+485 DVEAAQKNIEQGQA
-499 PGGAEQSVLAESHKD
+499 PGGEEQS
-514 AANAENWVTING
+514 AAVAPTATPPTTNA
-526 THVLIDENGVA
+526 
-537 QSGGKLKGKE
+537 
-547 FKGAKSQKSSEAS
+547 
-560 KTSPTEP
+560 
-567 PSAKNSPDAV
+567 
-577 FAKTGYK
+577 
-584 PSYTQNEQWAM
+584 
-595 QTQEAAASYLSEK
+595 
-608 CGYGY
+608 
-613 DQCMGLIGS
+613 
-622 GKAIDEAK
+622 
-630 NNINKRYVD
+630 
-639 VAERYENASDSQK
+639 DS
-652 RVMDL
+652 
-657 STEDLARD
+657 
-665 QAEAWA
+665 
-671 LNIDPSLNLSS
+671 
-682 GWQRFVALH
+682 
-691 DLNDK
+691 
-696 PQILDDNEFE
+696 
-706 RVSNQSEFGKLYRG
+706 
-720 VRDGFNVSASD
+720 
-731 IIRDTMYGDK
+731 
-741 TYIGQG
+741 
-747 RPDGFYTSTQ
+747 
-757 KETAVDYGHGNYM
+757 
-770 TLCLSPKAKAIDEQ
+770 
-784 ELNRLASTEYLGIAP
+784 
-799 EVVAYSLGYNAVV
+799 
-812 RRNAP
+812 
-817 DGAWVDNGSGKK
+817 
-829 QEDDHII
+829 
-836 FLTREAMCF
+836 
-845 PESTSPRADAADT
+845 ADT

-920 LSDLKP
+920 LSDLKS

-970 RLFSPFAQS
+970 RLFPPFAQS
-979 ITALLDVLS
+979 IAALLDVLS
-988 SNPGLTSEV
+988 SNPGLTSDA

-1015 DENGQFAESEGSSSG
+1015 DENGQFAEGEGSSSG
-1030 SIESGPAVSPE
+1030 STESGSAVSPE

-1058 HATRHGLAEMDFATK
+1058 HATRHGLAEMGFATK

-1081 DFLKQPCGGDVI
+1081 DFLKQPCGSDVI

-1129 NRKTGEARPEV
+1129 NRKTGEARPEA
-1140 AMKYYEFNR
+1140 AMKYYEFNK

>member
-89 KHGFDLNLKSN
+89 KHGFDLNLKSD
-100 EMNAFVDEVLDDLEW
+100 ELNAFVEDALDDLEW
-115 DEKATIAIK
+115 EERAATAIK

-413 TEQAT
+413 TEQAA

-477 GTEPSALS
+477 GTEPSAMS
-485 DVEAARKNLEQGQT
+485 DVEAAQKNIEQGQA
-499 PGGAEQSVLAESHKD
+499 PGGEEQSATV
-514 AANAENWVTING
+514 
-526 THVLIDENGVA
+526 
-537 QSGGKLKGKE
+537 
-547 FKGAKSQKSSEAS
+547 
-560 KTSPTEP
+560 
-567 PSAKNSPDAV
+567 
-577 FAKTGYK
+577 
-584 PSYTQNEQWAM
+584 
-595 QTQEAAASYLSEK
+595 
-608 CGYGY
+608 
-613 DQCMGLIGS
+613 
-622 GKAIDEAK
+622 
-630 NNINKRYVD
+630 
-639 VAERYENASDSQK
+639 
-652 RVMDL
+652 
-657 STEDLARD
+657 
-665 QAEAWA
+665 
-671 LNIDPSLNLSS
+671 
-682 GWQRFVALH
+682 
-691 DLNDK
+691 
-696 PQILDDNEFE
+696 
-706 RVSNQSEFGKLYRG
+706 
-720 VRDGFNVSASD
+720 
-731 IIRDTMYGDK
+731 
-741 TYIGQG
+741 
-747 RPDGFYTSTQ
+747 
-757 KETAVDYGHGNYM
+757 
-770 TLCLSPKAKAIDEQ
+770 
-784 ELNRLASTEYLGIAP
+784 ASTATP
-799 EVVAYSLGYNAVV
+799 PTTN
-812 RRNAP
+812 
-817 DGAWVDNGSGKK
+817 
-829 QEDDHII
+829 
-836 FLTREAMCF
+836 
-845 PESTSPRADAADT
+845 ADATDT
-858 DRGVGV
+858 DYGVGV

-970 RLFSPFAQS
+970 RLFPPFAQS
-979 ITALLDVLS
+979 ITALFDVLS
-988 SNPGLTSEV
+988 SNPGLTSDA

-1015 DENGQFAESEGSSSG
+1015 DENGQFAEGEGSSSG
-1030 SIESGPAVSPE
+1030 STESGPAVSPE

-1058 HATRHGLAEMDFATK
+1058 HATRHGLAEMGFATK

-1140 AMKYYEFNR
+1140 AMKYYEFNK

>member
-115 DEKATIAIK
+115 DEKATTAIK

-321 KDVIDATCNM
+321 KDVINATCNM

-413 TEQAT
+413 TEQAA

-477 GTEPSALS
+477 GTEPSTMS
-485 DVEAARKNLEQGQT
+485 DVEAAQKNIEQGQA
-499 PGGAEQSVLAESHKD
+499 PGGEEQS
-514 AANAENWVTING
+514 
-526 THVLIDENGVA
+526 
-537 QSGGKLKGKE
+537 
-547 FKGAKSQKSSEAS
+547 
-560 KTSPTEP
+560 
-567 PSAKNSPDAV
+567 
-577 FAKTGYK
+577 
-584 PSYTQNEQWAM
+584 
-595 QTQEAAASYLSEK
+595 AAA
-608 CGYGY
+608 
-613 DQCMGLIGS
+613 
-622 GKAIDEAK
+622 
-630 NNINKRYVD
+630 
-639 VAERYENASDSQK
+639 
-652 RVMDL
+652 
-657 STEDLARD
+657 
-665 QAEAWA
+665 
-671 LNIDPSLNLSS
+671 
-682 GWQRFVALH
+682 
-691 DLNDK
+691 
-696 PQILDDNEFE
+696 
-706 RVSNQSEFGKLYRG
+706 
-720 VRDGFNVSASD
+720 
-731 IIRDTMYGDK
+731 
-741 TYIGQG
+741 
-747 RPDGFYTSTQ
+747 
-757 KETAVDYGHGNYM
+757 
-770 TLCLSPKAKAIDEQ
+770 
-784 ELNRLASTEYLGIAP
+784 AP
-799 EVVAYSLGYNAVV
+799 TVTPPTTN
-812 RRNAP
+812 
-817 DGAWVDNGSGKK
+817 
-829 QEDDHII
+829 
-836 FLTREAMCF
+836 
-845 PESTSPRADAADT
+845 ADAADT

-878 KGGSVGGPGGHIE
+878 KGGSIGGPGGHIE

-910 TPKDLMPVAF
+910 TPKDLMQVAF

-942 IRCADGEMT
+942 IRCADGEMS
-951 SPGFIT
+951 SPGLIT

-970 RLFSPFAQS
+970 RLFPPFAQS
-979 ITALLDVLS
+979 VTALLDVLS
-988 SNPGLTSEV
+988 SNPGLTSDA

-1015 DENGQFAESEGSSSG
+1015 DENGQFAEGEGSSSG
-1030 SIESGPAVSPE
+1030 STESGPAVSPE

-1058 HATRHGLAEMDFATK
+1058 HATRHGLAEMGFATK

>member
-89 KHGFDLNLKSN
+89 KHGFDLNLKSD
-100 EMNAFVDEVLDDLEW
+100 ELNAFVEDALDDLEW
-115 DEKATIAIK
+115 EEKAATAIK

-413 TEQAT
+413 TEQAA

-477 GTEPSALS
+477 GTEPSTMS
-485 DVEAARKNLEQGQT
+485 DVEAAQKNIEQGQA
-499 PGGAEQSVLAESHKD
+499 PGGEEQSA
-514 AANAENWVTING
+514 T
-526 THVLIDENGVA
+526 VA
-537 QSGGKLKGKE
+537 
-547 FKGAKSQKSSEAS
+547 
-560 KTSPTEP
+560 PTATP
-567 PSAKNSPDAV
+567 PATN
-577 FAKTGYK
+577 
-584 PSYTQNEQWAM
+584 
-595 QTQEAAASYLSEK
+595 
-608 CGYGY
+608 
-613 DQCMGLIGS
+613 
-622 GKAIDEAK
+622 
-630 NNINKRYVD
+630 
-639 VAERYENASDSQK
+639 
-652 RVMDL
+652 
-657 STEDLARD
+657 
-665 QAEAWA
+665 
-671 LNIDPSLNLSS
+671 
-682 GWQRFVALH
+682 
-691 DLNDK
+691 
-696 PQILDDNEFE
+696 
-706 RVSNQSEFGKLYRG
+706 
-720 VRDGFNVSASD
+720 
-731 IIRDTMYGDK
+731 
-741 TYIGQG
+741 
-747 RPDGFYTSTQ
+747 
-757 KETAVDYGHGNYM
+757 
-770 TLCLSPKAKAIDEQ
+770 
-784 ELNRLASTEYLGIAP
+784 
-799 EVVAYSLGYNAVV
+799 
-812 RRNAP
+812 
-817 DGAWVDNGSGKK
+817 
-829 QEDDHII
+829 
-836 FLTREAMCF
+836 
-845 PESTSPRADAADT
+845 ADATDT
-858 DRGVGV
+858 DYGVGV

-942 IRCADGEMT
+942 IRCADGEMI

-970 RLFSPFAQS
+970 RLFPPFAQS

-988 SNPGLTSEV
+988 SNPGLTSDA

-1015 DENGQFAESEGSSSG
+1015 DENGQFAEGEGSGSG
-1030 SIESGPAVSPE
+1030 STESGPAVSPE

-1058 HATRHGLAEMDFATK
+1058 HATRHGLAEMGFATK

-1113 TGVPGGPLK
+1113 TGVPGGLLK

-1140 AMKYYEFNR
+1140 AMKYYEFNK

>member
-1 MHIPEDEAERRRLN
+1 MRIPEDEAERRRLN

-89 KHGFDLNLKSN
+89 KHGFDLNLKSD
-100 EMNAFVDEVLDDLEW
+100 ELNAFVEDALDDLEW
-115 DEKATIAIK
+115 EERAATAIK

-413 TEQAT
+413 TEQAA
-418 VDQTKAQTALVKA
+418 VDQTKAQTEQIKA
-431 QTAQAYVD
+431 QTAQLYVD

-477 GTEPSALS
+477 GTEPSTMS
-485 DVEAARKNLEQGQT
+485 DVEAAQKNIEQGQA
-499 PGGAEQSVLAESHKD
+499 PGGEEQSA
-514 AANAENWVTING
+514 T
-526 THVLIDENGVA
+526 VA
-537 QSGGKLKGKE
+537 
-547 FKGAKSQKSSEAS
+547 
-560 KTSPTEP
+560 PTATP
-567 PSAKNSPDAV
+567 PTTN
-577 FAKTGYK
+577 
-584 PSYTQNEQWAM
+584 
-595 QTQEAAASYLSEK
+595 
-608 CGYGY
+608 
-613 DQCMGLIGS
+613 
-622 GKAIDEAK
+622 
-630 NNINKRYVD
+630 
-639 VAERYENASDSQK
+639 
-652 RVMDL
+652 
-657 STEDLARD
+657 
-665 QAEAWA
+665 
-671 LNIDPSLNLSS
+671 
-682 GWQRFVALH
+682 
-691 DLNDK
+691 
-696 PQILDDNEFE
+696 
-706 RVSNQSEFGKLYRG
+706 
-720 VRDGFNVSASD
+720 
-731 IIRDTMYGDK
+731 
-741 TYIGQG
+741 
-747 RPDGFYTSTQ
+747 
-757 KETAVDYGHGNYM
+757 
-770 TLCLSPKAKAIDEQ
+770 
-784 ELNRLASTEYLGIAP
+784 
-799 EVVAYSLGYNAVV
+799 
-812 RRNAP
+812 
-817 DGAWVDNGSGKK
+817 
-829 QEDDHII
+829 
-836 FLTREAMCF
+836 
-845 PESTSPRADAADT
+845 ADATDT
-858 DRGVGV
+858 DYGVGV

-970 RLFSPFAQS
+970 RLFPPFAQS

-988 SNPGLTSEV
+988 SNPGLTSDA

-1015 DENGQFAESEGSSSG
+1015 DENGQFAEGEGSSSG
-1030 SIESGPAVSPE
+1030 STESGPAVSPE
-1041 GENVPCTGFASP
+1041 GENAPCTGFASP

-1058 HATRHGLAEMDFATK
+1058 HATRHGLAEMGFATK

-1149 EKDLKEEDDEQGS
+1149 EKDLKEVDDEQGS

>member
-89 KHGFDLNLKSN
+89 KHGFDLNLKSD
-100 EMNAFVDEVLDDLEW
+100 EVNAFVEDALDDLEW
-115 DEKATIAIK
+115 EEKAATAIK

-153 RSIDELRVYERS
+153 SSIDELRVYERS
-165 IVQPDYASLYQQDY
+165 IVQPDSSSLYQQDY

-308 EQYDFKTFQFSGV
+308 ENYDFKTFQFSGV

-413 TEQAT
+413 TEQAA
-418 VDQTKAQTALVKA
+418 VDQTKAQTEQIKA
-431 QTAQAYVD
+431 QTAQLYVD

-477 GTEPSALS
+477 GTEPSAMS
-485 DVEAARKNLEQGQT
+485 DVEAAQKNIEQGQA
-499 PGGAEQSVLAESHKD
+499 PGGEEQSA
-514 AANAENWVTING
+514 T
-526 THVLIDENGVA
+526 VA
-537 QSGGKLKGKE
+537 
-547 FKGAKSQKSSEAS
+547 
-560 KTSPTEP
+560 PTATP
-567 PSAKNSPDAV
+567 PTTN
-577 FAKTGYK
+577 
-584 PSYTQNEQWAM
+584 
-595 QTQEAAASYLSEK
+595 
-608 CGYGY
+608 
-613 DQCMGLIGS
+613 
-622 GKAIDEAK
+622 
-630 NNINKRYVD
+630 
-639 VAERYENASDSQK
+639 
-652 RVMDL
+652 
-657 STEDLARD
+657 
-665 QAEAWA
+665 
-671 LNIDPSLNLSS
+671 
-682 GWQRFVALH
+682 
-691 DLNDK
+691 
-696 PQILDDNEFE
+696 
-706 RVSNQSEFGKLYRG
+706 
-720 VRDGFNVSASD
+720 
-731 IIRDTMYGDK
+731 
-741 TYIGQG
+741 
-747 RPDGFYTSTQ
+747 
-757 KETAVDYGHGNYM
+757 
-770 TLCLSPKAKAIDEQ
+770 
-784 ELNRLASTEYLGIAP
+784 
-799 EVVAYSLGYNAVV
+799 
-812 RRNAP
+812 
-817 DGAWVDNGSGKK
+817 
-829 QEDDHII
+829 
-836 FLTREAMCF
+836 
-845 PESTSPRADAADT
+845 ADATDT
-858 DRGVGV
+858 DYGVGV

-902 ETQEEFGI
+902 ETREEFGI

-970 RLFSPFAQS
+970 RLFPPFAQS
-979 ITALLDVLS
+979 IAALLDVLS
-988 SNPGLTSEV
+988 SNSGLTSDA

-1015 DENGQFAESEGSSSG
+1015 DENGQFAEGEGSSSG
-1030 SIESGPAVSPE
+1030 STESGPAVSPA
-1041 GENVPCTGFASP
+1041 GENASCKGFAAPEKKTVHFTKHGAEFGFST
-1053 ARLED
+1053 ED
-1058 HATRHGLAEMDFATK
+1058 
-1073 EEYQQKGI
+1073 EYEAAADK
-1081 DFLKQPCGGDVI
+1081 FLQQPCGGDVI
-1093 GYARPDGVVVRF
+1093 GYSTPKGKIVRF
-1105 NTKTTEYA
+1105 NVKTTEYA
-1113 TGVPGGPLK
+1113 SGFPGQNIC
-1122 TYMKAKC
+1122 TYMKPKCGSGGVAKPD
-1129 NRKTGEARPEV
+1129 T
-1140 AMKYYEFNR
+1140 AMAYYNKFK
-1149 EKDLKEEDDEQGS
+1149 EKDGV

>member
-89 KHGFDLNLKSN
+89 KHGFDLNLKSD
-100 EMNAFVDEVLDDLEW
+100 EVNAFVEDALDDLEW
-115 DEKATIAIK
+115 EEKAATAIK

-382 DVVFRAGI
+382 DIVFRAGI
-390 ASGDVAEEPDYKLEF
+390 ASGDVTEEPDYKLEF
-405 KPLWSLSD
+405 NPLWSLSD

-467 DEDDLLQSLL
+467 DENDLLQSLL
-477 GTEPSALS
+477 GTEPSAMS
-485 DVEAARKNLEQGQT
+485 DVEAAQKNIEQGQA
-499 PGGAEQSVLAESHKD
+499 PGGEEQSATVAPTATPPTTNAD
-514 AANAENWVTING
+514 AAEDENWATING

-537 QSGGKLKGKE
+537 QGGGNLKGMS
-547 FKGAKSQKSSEAS
+547 FKDAKSQKGHSSETKSTAF
-560 KTSPTEP
+560 SPATKGLDESYTGSLDAARKFNKQLYESHP
-567 PSAKNSPDAV
+567 EAFGSEDVFDENCRAVYDKRFGSVKFLYENAEGEEKNLYKKVSFEEWEKMDYENQVHSYVDYDDFKKSYTDYYNEYAEKGSV
-577 FAKTGYK
+577 VDGLNIYHNGAAKTGY
-584 PSYTQNEQWAM
+584 
-595 QTQEAAASYLSEK
+595 
-608 CGYGY
+608 
-613 DQCMGLIGS
+613 
-622 GKAIDEAK
+622 GKAKGARKELDEK
-630 NNINKRYVD
+630 YG
-639 VAERYENASDSQK
+639 
-652 RVMDL
+652 L
-657 STEDLARD
+657 SKF
-665 QAEAWA
+665 
-671 LNIDPSLNLSS
+671 I
-682 GWQRFVALH
+682 
-691 DLNDK
+691 
-696 PQILDDNEFE
+696 DDNPDIHY
-706 RVSNQSEFGKLYRG
+706 SGGTLYRG
-720 VRDGFNVSASD
+720 VKSNASQVKQIQKALESGGTIDMRGCSSWTTQEYIAKDFCDNSLKGSVSAKHVVFIEEGNKERNAMPYPYSSTGFMIQNEVLYSGTAKFKPVKAEEKD
-731 IIRDTMYGDK
+731 GTMYV
-741 TYIGQG
+741 Y
-747 RPDGFYTSTQ
+747 
-757 KETAVDYGHGNYM
+757 V
-770 TLCLSPKAKAIDEQ
+770 
-784 ELNRLASTEYLGIAP
+784 
-799 EVVAYSLGYNAVV
+799 
-812 RRNAP
+812 
-817 DGAWVDNGSGKK
+817 
-829 QEDDHII
+829 
-836 FLTREAMCF
+836 
-845 PESTSPRADAADT
+845 
-858 DRGVGV
+858 
-864 LVVQDGRFLCGTRL
+864 
-878 KGGSVGGPGGHIE
+878 
-891 AGESPEDAAIR
+891 
-902 ETQEEFGI
+902 
-910 TPKDLMPVAF
+910 
-920 LSDLKP
+920 
-926 PYCPSHV
+926 
-933 FLCTDFDGS
+933 
-942 IRCADGEMT
+942 
-951 SPGFIT
+951 
-957 AEKVAELSTQNPE
+957 
-970 RLFSPFAQS
+970 
-979 ITALLDVLS
+979 
-988 SNPGLTSEV
+988 
-997 QNAKMKDRMDFN
+997 
-1009 EADHPR
+1009 
-1015 DENGQFAESEGSSSG
+1015 ESE
-1030 SIESGPAVSPE
+1030 
-1041 GENVPCTGFASP
+1041 
-1053 ARLED
+1053 
-1058 HATRHGLAEMDFATK
+1058 
-1073 EEYQQKGI
+1073 
-1081 DFLKQPCGGDVI
+1081 
-1093 GYARPDGVVVRF
+1093 
-1105 NTKTTEYA
+1105 
-1113 TGVPGGPLK
+1113 
-1122 TYMKAKC
+1122 
-1129 NRKTGEARPEV
+1129 
-1140 AMKYYEFNR
+1140 
-1149 EKDLKEEDDEQGS
+1149 

>member
-89 KHGFDLNLKSN
+89 KHGFDLNLKSD
-100 EMNAFVDEVLDDLEW
+100 EVNAFVEDALYDLEW
-115 DEKATIAIK
+115 EEKAATAIK

-138 DDGRGLEEP
+138 DDGRGLEEA

-165 IVQPDYASLYQQDY
+165 IVQPDSSSLYQQDY

-308 EQYDFKTFQFSGV
+308 ENYDFKTFQFSGV

-413 TEQAT
+413 TEQAA

-477 GTEPSALS
+477 GTEPDAMS
-485 DVEAARKNLEQGQT
+485 DVEAAQRNLEQAQA
-499 PGGAEQSVLAESHKD
+499 PGGAEQSIQAAPPH
-514 AANAENWVTING
+514 AAN
-526 THVLIDENGVA
+526 
-537 QSGGKLKGKE
+537 
-547 FKGAKSQKSSEAS
+547 
-560 KTSPTEP
+560 
-567 PSAKNSPDAV
+567 
-577 FAKTGYK
+577 
-584 PSYTQNEQWAM
+584 
-595 QTQEAAASYLSEK
+595 
-608 CGYGY
+608 
-613 DQCMGLIGS
+613 
-622 GKAIDEAK
+622 
-630 NNINKRYVD
+630 
-639 VAERYENASDSQK
+639 
-652 RVMDL
+652 
-657 STEDLARD
+657 
-665 QAEAWA
+665 
-671 LNIDPSLNLSS
+671 
-682 GWQRFVALH
+682 
-691 DLNDK
+691 
-696 PQILDDNEFE
+696 
-706 RVSNQSEFGKLYRG
+706 
-720 VRDGFNVSASD
+720 
-731 IIRDTMYGDK
+731 
-741 TYIGQG
+741 
-747 RPDGFYTSTQ
+747 
-757 KETAVDYGHGNYM
+757 
-770 TLCLSPKAKAIDEQ
+770 
-784 ELNRLASTEYLGIAP
+784 
-799 EVVAYSLGYNAVV
+799 
-812 RRNAP
+812 
-817 DGAWVDNGSGKK
+817 
-829 QEDDHII
+829 
-836 FLTREAMCF
+836 
-845 PESTSPRADAADT
+845 ADAADT
-858 DRGVGV
+858 DYGVGV
-864 LVVQDGRFLCGTRL
+864 LVVQDGRFLCGTRQ
-878 KGGSVGGPGGHIE
+878 KEGSIGGPGGHIE

-902 ETQEEFGI
+902 ETREEFGI

-970 RLFSPFAQS
+970 RLFPPFAQS

-988 SNPGLTSEV
+988 SNPGLTSDA

-1015 DENGQFAESEGSSSG
+1015 DENGQFAEGEGSSSG
-1030 SIESGPAVSPE
+1030 STESGPAVSPA
-1041 GENVPCTGFASP
+1041 GENAPCTGFASP
-1053 ARLED
+1053 EKLKD
-1058 HATRHGLAEMDFATK
+1058 HATRHGLEEMGIQSE

-1081 DFLKQPCGGDVI
+1081 DFLKQPCGGDVV
-1093 GYARPDGVVVRF
+1093 GYARSDGSIVRF

-1113 TGVPGGPLK
+1113 SGFPGGVLK

-1129 NRKTGEARPEV
+1129 GKNGAPNLDKAVAYYNSRKEAEN
-1140 AMKYYEFNR
+1140 K
-1149 EKDLKEEDDEQGS
+1149 

>member
-1 MHIPEDEAERRRLN
+1 MYIPEDEAERRRLN

-89 KHGFDLNLKSN
+89 KHGFDLNLKSD
-100 EMNAFVDEVLDDLEW
+100 ELNAFVEDALDDLEW
-115 DEKATIAIK
+115 EERAATAIK
-124 WARLYGGAL
+124 WTRLYGGAL

-413 TEQAT
+413 TEQAA

-477 GTEPSALS
+477 GTEPSAMS
-485 DVEAARKNLEQGQT
+485 DVEAAQKNIEQGQA
-499 PGGAEQSVLAESHKD
+499 PGGEEQS
-514 AANAENWVTING
+514 T
-526 THVLIDENGVA
+526 TVA
-537 QSGGKLKGKE
+537 
-547 FKGAKSQKSSEAS
+547 
-560 KTSPTEP
+560 PTATP
-567 PSAKNSPDAV
+567 PTTN
-577 FAKTGYK
+577 
-584 PSYTQNEQWAM
+584 
-595 QTQEAAASYLSEK
+595 
-608 CGYGY
+608 
-613 DQCMGLIGS
+613 
-622 GKAIDEAK
+622 
-630 NNINKRYVD
+630 
-639 VAERYENASDSQK
+639 
-652 RVMDL
+652 
-657 STEDLARD
+657 
-665 QAEAWA
+665 
-671 LNIDPSLNLSS
+671 
-682 GWQRFVALH
+682 
-691 DLNDK
+691 
-696 PQILDDNEFE
+696 
-706 RVSNQSEFGKLYRG
+706 
-720 VRDGFNVSASD
+720 
-731 IIRDTMYGDK
+731 
-741 TYIGQG
+741 
-747 RPDGFYTSTQ
+747 
-757 KETAVDYGHGNYM
+757 
-770 TLCLSPKAKAIDEQ
+770 
-784 ELNRLASTEYLGIAP
+784 
-799 EVVAYSLGYNAVV
+799 
-812 RRNAP
+812 
-817 DGAWVDNGSGKK
+817 
-829 QEDDHII
+829 
-836 FLTREAMCF
+836 
-845 PESTSPRADAADT
+845 ADAADT
-858 DRGVGV
+858 DYGVGV

-902 ETQEEFGI
+902 ETREEFGI

-970 RLFSPFAQS
+970 RLFPPFAQS

-988 SNPGLTSEV
+988 SNPGLTSDA

-1015 DENGQFAESEGSSSG
+1015 DENGQFAEGEGSGSG
-1030 SIESGPAVSPE
+1030 STESGPAVSPE

-1058 HATRHGLAEMDFATK
+1058 HATRHGLAEMGFATK

-1149 EKDLKEEDDEQGS
+1149 EKDLKEVDDEQGS

>member
-89 KHGFDLNLKSN
+89 KHGFDLNLKSD
-100 EMNAFVDEVLDDLEW
+100 ELNAFVEDALDDLEW
-115 DEKATIAIK
+115 EEKAATAIK

-413 TEQAT
+413 TEQAA

-477 GTEPSALS
+477 GTEPSAMS
-485 DVEAARKNLEQGQT
+485 DVEAAQKNIEQGQA
-499 PGGAEQSVLAESHKD
+499 PGGEEQSATV
-514 AANAENWVTING
+514 
-526 THVLIDENGVA
+526 
-537 QSGGKLKGKE
+537 
-547 FKGAKSQKSSEAS
+547 
-560 KTSPTEP
+560 
-567 PSAKNSPDAV
+567 
-577 FAKTGYK
+577 
-584 PSYTQNEQWAM
+584 
-595 QTQEAAASYLSEK
+595 
-608 CGYGY
+608 
-613 DQCMGLIGS
+613 
-622 GKAIDEAK
+622 
-630 NNINKRYVD
+630 
-639 VAERYENASDSQK
+639 
-652 RVMDL
+652 
-657 STEDLARD
+657 
-665 QAEAWA
+665 
-671 LNIDPSLNLSS
+671 
-682 GWQRFVALH
+682 
-691 DLNDK
+691 
-696 PQILDDNEFE
+696 
-706 RVSNQSEFGKLYRG
+706 
-720 VRDGFNVSASD
+720 
-731 IIRDTMYGDK
+731 
-741 TYIGQG
+741 
-747 RPDGFYTSTQ
+747 
-757 KETAVDYGHGNYM
+757 
-770 TLCLSPKAKAIDEQ
+770 
-784 ELNRLASTEYLGIAP
+784 ASTATP
-799 EVVAYSLGYNAVV
+799 PTTN
-812 RRNAP
+812 
-817 DGAWVDNGSGKK
+817 
-829 QEDDHII
+829 
-836 FLTREAMCF
+836 
-845 PESTSPRADAADT
+845 ADATDT
-858 DRGVGV
+858 DYGVGV

-910 TPKDLMPVAF
+910 TPKDLVPVAF

-970 RLFSPFAQS
+970 RLFPPFAQS
-979 ITALLDVLS
+979 ITALLDALS
-988 SNPGLTSEV
+988 SNPGLTSDA

-1015 DENGQFAESEGSSSG
+1015 DENGQFAEGEGSSSG
-1030 SIESGPAVSPE
+1030 STESGPAVSPE

-1058 HATRHGLAEMDFATK
+1058 HATRHGLAEMGFATK

-1149 EKDLKEEDDEQGS
+1149 EKDLKEVDDEQGS

>member
-89 KHGFDLNLKSN
+89 KHGFDLNLKSD
-100 EMNAFVDEVLDDLEW
+100 ELNAFVEDALDDLEW
-115 DEKATIAIK
+115 EERAATAIK

-413 TEQAT
+413 TEQAA

-477 GTEPSALS
+477 GTEPSTMS
-485 DVEAARKNLEQGQT
+485 DVEAAQKNIEQGQA
-499 PGGAEQSVLAESHKD
+499 PGGEEQSA
-514 AANAENWVTING
+514 T
-526 THVLIDENGVA
+526 VA
-537 QSGGKLKGKE
+537 
-547 FKGAKSQKSSEAS
+547 
-560 KTSPTEP
+560 PTATP
-567 PSAKNSPDAV
+567 PATN
-577 FAKTGYK
+577 
-584 PSYTQNEQWAM
+584 
-595 QTQEAAASYLSEK
+595 
-608 CGYGY
+608 
-613 DQCMGLIGS
+613 
-622 GKAIDEAK
+622 
-630 NNINKRYVD
+630 
-639 VAERYENASDSQK
+639 
-652 RVMDL
+652 
-657 STEDLARD
+657 
-665 QAEAWA
+665 
-671 LNIDPSLNLSS
+671 
-682 GWQRFVALH
+682 
-691 DLNDK
+691 
-696 PQILDDNEFE
+696 
-706 RVSNQSEFGKLYRG
+706 
-720 VRDGFNVSASD
+720 
-731 IIRDTMYGDK
+731 
-741 TYIGQG
+741 
-747 RPDGFYTSTQ
+747 
-757 KETAVDYGHGNYM
+757 
-770 TLCLSPKAKAIDEQ
+770 
-784 ELNRLASTEYLGIAP
+784 
-799 EVVAYSLGYNAVV
+799 
-812 RRNAP
+812 
-817 DGAWVDNGSGKK
+817 
-829 QEDDHII
+829 
-836 FLTREAMCF
+836 
-845 PESTSPRADAADT
+845 ADATDT
-858 DRGVGV
+858 DYGVGV

-970 RLFSPFAQS
+970 RLFPPFAQS

-988 SNPGLTSEV
+988 SNPGLTSDA

-1015 DENGQFAESEGSSSG
+1015 DENGQFAEGEGSSSG
-1030 SIESGPAVSPE
+1030 STESGPAVSPE
-1041 GENVPCTGFASP
+1041 GENAPCTGFASP

-1058 HATRHGLAEMDFATK
+1058 HATRHGLAEMGFATK

-1113 TGVPGGPLK
+1113 TGVPGGLLK

-1140 AMKYYEFNR
+1140 AMKYYEFNK

>member
-89 KHGFDLNLKSN
+89 KHGFDLNLKSD
-100 EMNAFVDEVLDDLEW
+100 ELNAFVEDALDDLEW
-115 DEKATIAIK
+115 EEKAATAIK

-413 TEQAT
+413 TEQAA

-477 GTEPSALS
+477 GTEPSTMS
-485 DVEAARKNLEQGQT
+485 DVEAAQKNIEQGQA
-499 PGGAEQSVLAESHKD
+499 PGGEEQSA
-514 AANAENWVTING
+514 T
-526 THVLIDENGVA
+526 VA
-537 QSGGKLKGKE
+537 
-547 FKGAKSQKSSEAS
+547 
-560 KTSPTEP
+560 PTATP
-567 PSAKNSPDAV
+567 PTTN
-577 FAKTGYK
+577 
-584 PSYTQNEQWAM
+584 
-595 QTQEAAASYLSEK
+595 
-608 CGYGY
+608 
-613 DQCMGLIGS
+613 
-622 GKAIDEAK
+622 
-630 NNINKRYVD
+630 
-639 VAERYENASDSQK
+639 
-652 RVMDL
+652 
-657 STEDLARD
+657 
-665 QAEAWA
+665 
-671 LNIDPSLNLSS
+671 
-682 GWQRFVALH
+682 
-691 DLNDK
+691 
-696 PQILDDNEFE
+696 
-706 RVSNQSEFGKLYRG
+706 
-720 VRDGFNVSASD
+720 
-731 IIRDTMYGDK
+731 
-741 TYIGQG
+741 
-747 RPDGFYTSTQ
+747 
-757 KETAVDYGHGNYM
+757 
-770 TLCLSPKAKAIDEQ
+770 
-784 ELNRLASTEYLGIAP
+784 
-799 EVVAYSLGYNAVV
+799 
-812 RRNAP
+812 
-817 DGAWVDNGSGKK
+817 
-829 QEDDHII
+829 
-836 FLTREAMCF
+836 
-845 PESTSPRADAADT
+845 ADATDT
-858 DRGVGV
+858 DYGVGV

-878 KGGSVGGPGGHIE
+878 KCGSVGGPGGHIE

-970 RLFSPFAQS
+970 RLFPPFAQS

-988 SNPGLTSEV
+988 SNPGLTSDA

-1015 DENGQFAESEGSSSG
+1015 DENGQFAEGEGSSSG
-1030 SIESGPAVSPE
+1030 STESGPAVSPE

-1058 HATRHGLAEMDFATK
+1058 HATRHGLAEMGFATK